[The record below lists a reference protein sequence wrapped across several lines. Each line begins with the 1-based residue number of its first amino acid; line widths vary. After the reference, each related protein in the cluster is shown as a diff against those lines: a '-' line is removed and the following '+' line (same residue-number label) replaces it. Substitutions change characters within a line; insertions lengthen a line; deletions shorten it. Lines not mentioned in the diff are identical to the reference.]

1 MPASKYKHVTKRTHR
16 YVTNDRIDKPWQA
29 QVKGEYLGCFMKEVQ
44 AAEAVAKKLGQPKV
58 SFLRPA
64 AASKASKAPKR
75 THRYVYW
82 HSARHAWQVKIGT
95 EFFGLY
101 PNHEDAL
108 AAVVM
113 QTGLQKDDLLLS
125 PDHVRR
131 SLQGQ
136 RNSVQMHIA
145 WFQHLYMAY
154 SKPEGVAYPGDLDD
168 MGQRASQGSRILQH
182 PNFIVPM
189 LLAKFGPH
197 RDALHDAFLSVP
209 QPMDDPL
216 DLKRTYLVIV
226 AALTAI
232 SSIDAG
238 VMDPWMAG
246 PGRNN
251 SHHSGLVVY
260 ANVSLKIMAPCD
272 EELQKPNCK
281 KRRTGTTPPQRLVF
295 GKKPRA
301 FLIKPYSMVLEKI
314 LLKVRTFGLA
324 LLKIKAPKSL
334 KDWKSGMSAMTSVVK
349 NAPGI
354 PNTMCYRYKW
364 VVRGYWDYLRR
375 SVGMAPGISWTKHAK
390 VLSHPKTFRAK
401 QKFFSNEFRM

>member
-1 MPASKYKHVTKRTHR
+1 MPASKYKHVTKR
-16 YVTNDRIDKPWQA
+16 DRSDKPWQA
-29 QVKGEYLGCFMKEVQ
+29 QVKGEYLGCFMNEEQ
-44 AAEAVAKKLGQPKV
+44 AAKAVAKKLAQPKA

-75 THRYVYW
+75 THRYVCW
-82 HSARHAWQVKIGT
+82 HSANNAWQVKIGT
-95 EFFGLY
+95 EFFGSY
-101 PNHEDAL
+101 QNHEDAL
-108 AAVVM
+108 AAVIM

-125 PDHVRR
+125 PDRVRR

-136 RNSVQMHIA
+136 RNSVLMHMA

-154 SKPEGVAYPGDLDD
+154 SKPEEVAYPGDLDD
-168 MGQRASQGSRILQH
+168 MGERASQDSRILGH

-216 DLKRTYLVIV
+216 DLKWTYLVIV

-246 PGRNN
+246 PGRMS

-272 EELQKPNCK
+272 EELQKPNRK

-301 FLIKPYSMVLEKI
+301 FLIKPYSMVVEKI
-314 LLKVRTFGLA
+314 ILKVRTFGLA
-324 LLKIKAPKSL
+324 LLKTKAPKSL
-334 KDWKSGMSAMTSVVK
+334 EDWNSAMSAMTSAVQ

-364 VVRGYWDYLRR
+364 VVRGYWDYLRQ
-375 SVGMAPGISWTKHAK
+375 SAGMAPGISWSEHAT
-390 VLSHPKTFRAK
+390 VLSHQKTFRAK
-401 QKFFSNEFRM
+401 HKFFSNDFKM